1 MLRKTFSNRESAHGF
16 TLIEAIVALALVA
29 IVLAAVGSVMA
40 TNARGARNLAQHVAL
55 MEATRQIVSTIP
67 RGGEPLP
74 GELTGEMLGHRWQMR
89 TSPFVGSVPGVPG
102 ARFVPQTVEL
112 RVRSP
117 SGAILALETVR
128 LQEENPP

>member
-1 MLRKTFSNRESAHGF
+1 MLRKTLSDREATSGF
-16 TLIEAIVALALVA
+16 TLIEAVVALALVV

-55 MEATRQIVSTIP
+55 MEAARQIVSTIP

-74 GELTGEMLGHRWQMR
+74 GELAGEMLGNRWQIR

-102 ARFVPQTVEL
+102 ARFVPQKVEL

-117 SGAILALETVR
+117 SGAVLALETVR
-128 LQEENPP
+128 LREESPP